1 MKKIPHATKKWLLDS
16 DVPRIRYSAQ
26 RLFIPEHLQS
36 ELLLEDELIGSLIT
50 SLNNWIDEVLK
61 QHNKPDLCM
70 HRLCLLADSG
80 ISTEFTPIRPV
91 IETILASFDENNI
104 PTINILL
111 PKVFKGSGE
120 VEKAWVLCDYPQ
132 ILYSLLKMGVENK
145 KTAQSLVFLESQVRD
160 NGFPCCS
167 SLPKFR
173 GPGAKDDF
181 CPIASLYALKA
192 LNQTKKTRCSEAAG
206 HALESLLNHWENRGK
221 QKHYLFGIG
230 TDFKKLKYPMIWY
243 NLLHVL
249 DVVSESNYD
258 PKDSRVRE
266 MGETLL
272 EKADDN
278 LCFTPESM
286 YRYYKDEDFANK
298 KQPSQ
303 TVTIISLEILKKL
316 RLIGG

>member
-1 MKKIPHATKKWLLDS
+1 MQKIPQTTKEWLLS
-16 DVPRIRYSAQ
+16 SAVPRIRYMAQ
-26 RLFIPEHLQS
+26 RLLAPENLQS
-36 ELLLEDELIGSLIT
+36 ELLYEDELIGSLIS
-50 SLNNWIDEVLK
+50 SLDCWKDEVLM

-70 HRLCLLADSG
+70 HRLCLLADCG
-80 ISTEFTPIRPV
+80 ITKDFKPIQPL
-91 IETILASFDENNI
+91 IETILESFADNTM

-132 ILYSLLKMGVENK
+132 ILYSLLKMDVDNK
-145 KTAQSLVFLESQVRD
+145 KTSQSLAFLENQVRE
-160 NGFPCCS
+160 NGFPCAS
-167 SLPKFR
+167 SLPNFR
-173 GPGAKDDF
+173 GPGARGDF

-192 LNQTKKTRCSEAAG
+192 LNQTEKTRCSEAAG
-206 HALESLLNHWENRGK
+206 RALESILGHWENRGR

-249 DVVSESNYD
+249 NVISDSEY
-258 PKDSRVRE
+258 PPADSRVRE
-266 MGETLL
+266 MGEVLL
-272 EKADDN
+272 EKADEN

-286 YRYYKDEDFANK
+286 YRCYKDQDFANK

-303 TVTIISLEILKKL
+303 TVTIAALEILLKL
-316 RLIGG
+316 KLISQ